1 MTEKIKLKDFPQ
13 TFWIANTMEIFE
25 RMAWYGFFA
34 VSSLYITGAV
44 SEGGLGFSDED
55 RGVLQGVVT
64 FFLYLFPVVSGA
76 LADRYGYK
84 KMLYASFT
92 VMVPAYY
99 MLGQFKTFPT
109 FFLAFMMVA
118 IGASMFK
125 PVIIG
130 TISKVTTPRSASM
143 GFGIFYM
150 MVNIGGF
157 VGPIVA
163 GVVRAIS
170 WDYVFLVSAG
180 WITLNFIF
188 VTLFFKEPT
197 SEAKSANP
205 RSLKKVLSDMVE
217 VLGNGRFFIF
227 VFGLLAVLVVGS
239 KFTSDGTI
247 TWEEIIYISIGWIL
261 TNIVID
267 ILLKFVNPIDRKGIF
282 DYIYYYGTIIVA
294 SLFIFIVLN
303 SISTLLGYKLI
314 FIVSIPLLI
323 LISFLTNLGFQ
334 KGYGNWLFE
343 PMRLGNWKF
352 GLFLLLMSGFW
363 TSFNQIFY
371 TLPLYIRDFVDTSDL
386 MHSTQSIFNFF
397 GVSPKIFEM
406 FSNSMAV
413 AGQVNPEY
421 LINLNAG
428 AIIFFQVGIS
438 YLVSRL
444 KPFTT
449 IFWRTLVTVVSFSV
463 LIFGTVGW
471 ITVLGIVVFSFGEM
485 MASPKSK
492 EYTGR
497 IAPPEK
503 VALYMGYFYWCVAL
517 GNLFGG
523 ILSGQ
528 LYGAFARDMQRPD
541 IMWLIFGLIA
551 LGSALLILLYDKM
564 IIRKG

>member
-1 MTEKIKLKDFPQ
+1 MTDKIRLKDFPQ
-13 TFWIANTMEIFE
+13 TFWVANTMEIFE

-44 SEGGLGFSDED
+44 SEGGLGFTDED

-64 FFLYLFPVVSGA
+64 FFLYLFPVVTGA
-76 LADRYGYK
+76 LADRYGFR
-84 KMLYASFT
+84 KMLFAAFA
-92 VMVPAYY
+92 VLVPAYY

-109 FFLAFMMVA
+109 FFLAFMLVA
-118 IGASMFK
+118 VGAAMFK

-130 TISKVTTPRSASM
+130 TVSKVTTEKTSSM
-143 GFGIFYM
+143 AFGIFYM

-163 GVVRAIS
+163 GIVRAIS
-170 WDYVFLVSAG
+170 WEYVFIASAG
-180 WITLNFIF
+180 WIAINFIF
-188 VTLFFKEPT
+188 VTLFYKEPT
-197 SEAKSANP
+197 SEAASANP
-205 RSLKKVLSDMVE
+205 RSLKKVLTDMVE
-217 VLGNGRFFIF
+217 VLGNGRFFLF
-227 VFGLLAVLVVGS
+227 VFGLLTILVMGA
-239 KFTSDGTI
+239 KFTADGTI
-247 TWEEIIYISIGWIL
+247 TWNQIIFISLGWI
-261 TNIVID
+261 
-267 ILLKFVNPIDRKGIF
+267 ILNVVYD
-282 DYIYYYGTIIVA
+282 
-294 SLFIFIVLN
+294 
-303 SISTLLGYKLI
+303 
-314 FIVSIPLLI
+314 LI
-323 LISFLTNLGFQ
+323 LKSKSNNEEETFWLTSPMKLGD
-334 KGYGNWLFE
+334 
-343 PMRLGNWKF
+343 WKF

-386 MHSTQSIFNFF
+386 MIATKSMFNFF
-397 GVSPKIFEM
+397 GVSNETFQAY
-406 FSNSMAV
+406 SNSMAV

-428 AIIFFQVGIS
+428 AIILFQVFIS
-438 YLVSRL
+438 YLVTRL

-449 IFWRTLVTVVSFSV
+449 IFYGTLITVVSFSV
-463 LIFGTVGW
+463 LIFGIIGW
-471 ITVLGIVVFSFGEM
+471 IVVIGIVIFSFGEM

-492 EYTGR
+492 EYTGK

-541 IMWLIFGLIA
+541 LMWLVFAIIA
-551 LGSALLILLYDKM
+551 LGSAVLVFMYDRFIL
-564 IIRKG
+564 RK